1 MLNGIWMAM
10 IVLAFVGAVCTGRWT
25 ALSAAAADGARQVET
40 VLLLLGAMCLWTGI
54 MRIAGEAGLTNGLSK
69 ILSPVIKR
77 LFPNYGK
84 NETVREKIS
93 MNIAANMLGM
103 GNAATPFGLSA
114 MDEMQK
120 LQTGD
125 APTQEMI
132 LFVVMNTASFQ
143 LIPSAAV
150 TLRASYGSADPYDV
164 LPHIW
169 LVSFGG
175 IGAAAV
181 CGVIALTVM
190 CGYVKGLPV
199 FELFTKGAAEGMHTA
214 IKLLPTLLGLIV
226 GISMLRASGFLELFS
241 ALLRPVTE
249 VLNIPTELMPL
260 ILLRPLSGSG
270 SVSYVTELYGAYGAD
285 SVISRLAAILSS
297 STETTFYAAAV
308 YFSGR
313 GYKTLRYTIPAALCG
328 DLAAVLLTLLSVR
341 LFG

>member
-25 ALSAAAADGARQVET
+25 ALSAAAADGARQAVET

-114 MDEMQK
+114 MDEMQ
-120 LQTGD
+120 
-125 APTQEMI
+125 TQEMI

-164 LPHIW
+164 MPHIW
-169 LVSFGG
+169 LVSFGSLL
-175 IGAAAV
+175 V
-181 CGVIALTVM
+181 CVLM
-190 CGYVKGLPV
+190 CRVYQ
-199 FELFTKGAAEGMHTA
+199 
-214 IKLLPTLLGLIV
+214 KLW
-226 GISMLRASGFLELFS
+226 RA
-241 ALLRPVTE
+241 
-249 VLNIPTELMPL
+249 
-260 ILLRPLSGSG
+260 
-270 SVSYVTELYGAYGAD
+270 
-285 SVISRLAAILSS
+285 
-297 STETTFYAAAV
+297 
-308 YFSGR
+308 
-313 GYKTLRYTIPAALCG
+313 
-328 DLAAVLLTLLSVR
+328 
-341 LFG
+341 

>member
-1 MLNGIWMAM
+1 M
-10 IVLAFVGAVCTGRWT
+10 
-25 ALSAAAADGARQVET
+25 ET

-132 LFVVMNTASFQ
+132 LFVVMNT
-143 LIPSAAV
+143 V

-164 LPHIW
+164 LPHVW
-169 LVSFGG
+169 LVSFGSLL
-175 IGAAAV
+175 V
-181 CGVIALTVM
+181 CVLM
-190 CGYVKGLPV
+190 CRV
-199 FELFTKGAAEGMHTA
+199 FQ
-214 IKLLPTLLGLIV
+214 KLW
-226 GISMLRASGFLELFS
+226 RA
-241 ALLRPVTE
+241 
-249 VLNIPTELMPL
+249 
-260 ILLRPLSGSG
+260 
-270 SVSYVTELYGAYGAD
+270 
-285 SVISRLAAILSS
+285 
-297 STETTFYAAAV
+297 
-308 YFSGR
+308 
-313 GYKTLRYTIPAALCG
+313 
-328 DLAAVLLTLLSVR
+328 
-341 LFG
+341 

>member
-1 MLNGIWMAM
+1 MLNGIWMA
-10 IVLAFVGAVCTGRWT
+10 
-25 ALSAAAADGARQVET
+25 T

-169 LVSFGG
+169 LVSFGSLL
-175 IGAAAV
+175 V
-181 CGVIALTVM
+181 CVLM
-190 CGYVKGLPV
+190 CRV
-199 FELFTKGAAEGMHTA
+199 FQ
-214 IKLLPTLLGLIV
+214 KLW
-226 GISMLRASGFLELFS
+226 RA
-241 ALLRPVTE
+241 
-249 VLNIPTELMPL
+249 
-260 ILLRPLSGSG
+260 
-270 SVSYVTELYGAYGAD
+270 
-285 SVISRLAAILSS
+285 
-297 STETTFYAAAV
+297 
-308 YFSGR
+308 
-313 GYKTLRYTIPAALCG
+313 
-328 DLAAVLLTLLSVR
+328 
-341 LFG
+341 

>member
-25 ALSAAAADGARQVET
+25 ALSAAAADGARQAVET
-40 VLLLLGAMCLWTGI
+40 VLLLLGAI

-164 LPHIW
+164 LPHVW
-169 LVSFGG
+169 LVSFGSLL
-175 IGAAAV
+175 V
-181 CGVIALTVM
+181 CVLM
-190 CGYVKGLPV
+190 CRV
-199 FELFTKGAAEGMHTA
+199 FQ
-214 IKLLPTLLGLIV
+214 KLW
-226 GISMLRASGFLELFS
+226 RA
-241 ALLRPVTE
+241 
-249 VLNIPTELMPL
+249 
-260 ILLRPLSGSG
+260 
-270 SVSYVTELYGAYGAD
+270 
-285 SVISRLAAILSS
+285 
-297 STETTFYAAAV
+297 
-308 YFSGR
+308 
-313 GYKTLRYTIPAALCG
+313 
-328 DLAAVLLTLLSVR
+328 
-341 LFG
+341 

>member
-25 ALSAAAADGARQVET
+25 ALSAAAADGSDIVARQ
-40 VLLLLGAMCLWTGI
+40 LLGAMCLWTGI

-69 ILSPVIKR
+69 ILSPVIRR

-103 GNAATPFGLSA
+103 GNAATPFGLST

-164 LPHIW
+164 MPHIW
-169 LVSFGG
+169 LVSFGSLL
-175 IGAAAV
+175 V
-181 CGVIALTVM
+181 CVLM
-190 CGYVKGLPV
+190 CRV
-199 FELFTKGAAEGMHTA
+199 FQ
-214 IKLLPTLLGLIV
+214 KLW
-226 GISMLRASGFLELFS
+226 RA
-241 ALLRPVTE
+241 
-249 VLNIPTELMPL
+249 
-260 ILLRPLSGSG
+260 
-270 SVSYVTELYGAYGAD
+270 
-285 SVISRLAAILSS
+285 
-297 STETTFYAAAV
+297 
-308 YFSGR
+308 
-313 GYKTLRYTIPAALCG
+313 
-328 DLAAVLLTLLSVR
+328 
-341 LFG
+341 

>member
-1 MLNGIWMAM
+1 MKGADGMLNGIWMAM
-10 IVLAFVGAVCTGRWT
+10 IVLAFIGAVCTGRWT
-25 ALSAAAADGARQVET
+25 ALSAAAADGARQAVET

-54 MRIAGEAGLTNGLSK
+54 MRIAEEAGLTNGLSK
-69 ILSPVIKR
+69 NSVDRSSRDCFRITE
-77 LFPNYGK
+77 K

-125 APTQEMI
+125 TPTQEMI

-175 IGAAAV
+175 LLV
-181 CGVIALTVM
+181 CVLM
-190 CGYVKGLPV
+190 CRV
-199 FELFTKGAAEGMHTA
+199 FQ
-214 IKLLPTLLGLIV
+214 KLW
-226 GISMLRASGFLELFS
+226 RA
-241 ALLRPVTE
+241 
-249 VLNIPTELMPL
+249 
-260 ILLRPLSGSG
+260 
-270 SVSYVTELYGAYGAD
+270 
-285 SVISRLAAILSS
+285 
-297 STETTFYAAAV
+297 
-308 YFSGR
+308 
-313 GYKTLRYTIPAALCG
+313 
-328 DLAAVLLTLLSVR
+328 
-341 LFG
+341 

>member
-1 MLNGIWMAM
+1 MKGADGMLNGIWMAM

-25 ALSAAAADGARQVET
+25 ALSAAAADGARQAVET

-77 LFPNYGK
+77 LFPKYGK

-125 APTQEMI
+125 APTHEMI

-169 LVSFGG
+169 FVSFGSLL
-175 IGAAAV
+175 V
-181 CGVIALTVM
+181 CVLM
-190 CGYVKGLPV
+190 CRV
-199 FELFTKGAAEGMHTA
+199 FQ
-214 IKLLPTLLGLIV
+214 KLW
-226 GISMLRASGFLELFS
+226 RA
-241 ALLRPVTE
+241 
-249 VLNIPTELMPL
+249 
-260 ILLRPLSGSG
+260 
-270 SVSYVTELYGAYGAD
+270 
-285 SVISRLAAILSS
+285 
-297 STETTFYAAAV
+297 
-308 YFSGR
+308 
-313 GYKTLRYTIPAALCG
+313 
-328 DLAAVLLTLLSVR
+328 
-341 LFG
+341 

>member
-1 MLNGIWMAM
+1 MKGEGRMLNGIWMAM

-25 ALSAAAADGARQVET
+25 ALSAAAADGARQAVET

-125 APTQEMI
+125 VPTQEMI

-169 LVSFGG
+169 LVSFGSLL
-175 IGAAAV
+175 V
-181 CGVIALTVM
+181 CVLM
-190 CGYVKGLPV
+190 C
-199 FELFTKGAAEGMHTA
+199 
-214 IKLLPTLLGLIV
+214 
-226 GISMLRASGFLELFS
+226 
-241 ALLRPVTE
+241 
-249 VLNIPTELMPL
+249 
-260 ILLRPLSGSG
+260 
-270 SVSYVTELYGAYGAD
+270 
-285 SVISRLAAILSS
+285 
-297 STETTFYAAAV
+297 
-308 YFSGR
+308 
-313 GYKTLRYTIPAALCG
+313 
-328 DLAAVLLTLLSVR
+328 R
-341 LFG
+341 LFQKLWRA

>member
-25 ALSAAAADGARQVET
+25 ALSAAAADGARQAVET

-132 LFVVMNTASFQ
+132 LFV
-143 LIPSAAV
+143 
-150 TLRASYGSADPYDV
+150 GSADPYDV
-164 LPHIW
+164 LPHVW
-169 LVSFGG
+169 LVSFGSLL
-175 IGAAAV
+175 V
-181 CGVIALTVM
+181 CVLM
-190 CGYVKGLPV
+190 CRV
-199 FELFTKGAAEGMHTA
+199 FQ
-214 IKLLPTLLGLIV
+214 KLW
-226 GISMLRASGFLELFS
+226 RA
-241 ALLRPVTE
+241 
-249 VLNIPTELMPL
+249 
-260 ILLRPLSGSG
+260 
-270 SVSYVTELYGAYGAD
+270 
-285 SVISRLAAILSS
+285 
-297 STETTFYAAAV
+297 
-308 YFSGR
+308 
-313 GYKTLRYTIPAALCG
+313 
-328 DLAAVLLTLLSVR
+328 
-341 LFG
+341 